1 MTEGSLCSC
10 IASSAAICT
19 WAPGTEPRPA
29 RVVLPRHLKPRLL
42 KLNWRWAGIVATPRS
57 AALRPTTGRA
67 SAHARHS
74 ERRCA
79 PAAGAE
85 ASEAPRSP
93 RALGI
98 STPRARNRRR
108 LRPLHG
114 DPEADAQVQSPN
126 LSLPSCFRLKKQKQK
141 HKGKEGSSEVGRG
154 KRRFSVNCQ
163 SEWASP
169 VSSHHPREGARQTP
183 LGPGRDTRCGWVT
196 SEARGRRSC
205 PHPHPTPPPF
215 PGLADRLVPASCP
228 SLTRTSAAS
237 SLHSSGAKSDRGVKH
252 ARPRDAE
259 PCRCTLPPVTARHA
273 RTPGFQRA
281 TLPSPSFIIF

>member
-1 MTEGSLCSC
+1 MAPQIPSKKKNKKRETRSIVTEGSLCSC

-108 LRPLHG
+108 LRLLHG

-205 PHPHPTPPPF
+205 PPHPHPPSRAWLTASFRRP
-215 PGLADRLVPASCP
+215 VPA
-228 SLTRTSAAS
+228 
-237 SLHSSGAKSDRGVKH
+237 
-252 ARPRDAE
+252 
-259 PCRCTLPPVTARHA
+259 
-273 RTPGFQRA
+273 
-281 TLPSPSFIIF
+281 